1 MILTLSGE
9 LFSNIRG
16 QARQTDG
23 ERDLRFAWV
32 DGSQKERGK
41 RFLKGHLGR
50 AAVVD
55 GDILCRWGQIQGS
68 VGLRWWDV
76 LRQHCRGGY

>member
-1 MILTLSGE
+1 MILTPSGE
-9 LFSNIRG
+9 LFINIRG

-32 DGSQKERGK
+32 GGSQKERGK
-41 RFLKGHLGR
+41 LFLQGHLGR

-55 GDILCRWGQIQGS
+55 GDILCLWGADS
-68 VGLRWWDV
+68 RVCWS
-76 LRQHCRGGY
+76 